1 MKLLV
6 KSYRSGRMKQQSLRK
21 SLYYSLF
28 LHDKVIRGE
37 STSIVC
43 YEGLDSQNFT

>member
-1 MKLLV
+1 MKVLM
-6 KSYRSGRMKQQSLRK
+6 KSYRSGCMKQQSLGK
-21 SLYYSLF
+21 KLYCSLF
-28 LHDKVIRGE
+28 HRDEVIRGE